1 MTQLFLKRD
10 FKGSSMCVRNLSFLE
25 CFKQANPK
33 SNEMVNVTWCY
44 RIRLSAGGFDKWFV

>member
-10 FKGSSMCVRNLSFLE
+10 FKGSSMCVRNLSCLE
-25 CFKQANPK
+25 CLKQANPI

-44 RIRLSAGGFDKWFV
+44 RIRLSAGGFDKWFL